1 MMVICTNCNQEIAE
15 NYCSKCGE
23 PAKLKRIDLH
33 YILHEIEHILHLE
46 KGIFYTIKEL
56 LVRPGHNVRTFIS
69 NNRSRLVKP
78 VLFIFITSLIYTVVN
93 HFFHVE
99 DTYIN
104 FDESKAPNVINEWV
118 QNHYGYANIIMGV
131 YIALWSKLFF
141 RKYSYNFFE
150 ILILLCFVMGMGMLL
165 FALFSIIEGI
175 MHIQLM
181 KISGVI
187 FIIYSSWA
195 IGQFF
200 EKKKYINYL
209 KALAVYI
216 LGMMTF
222 SLSVLL
228 LEFLLVI
235 ILKH

>member
-175 MHIQLM
+175 MHVHLM

-235 ILKH
+235 IIKH